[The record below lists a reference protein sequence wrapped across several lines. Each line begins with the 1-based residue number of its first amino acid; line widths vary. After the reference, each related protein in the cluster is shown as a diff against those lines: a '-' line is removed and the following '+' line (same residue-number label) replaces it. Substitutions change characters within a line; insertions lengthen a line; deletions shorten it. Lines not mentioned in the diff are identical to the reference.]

1 MSRLVEEYEEWNTP
15 LIGAFLLWGF
25 NKSYVGNHLT
35 GEAPVVIEDFI
46 AYSLLMSK
54 SYNERITNR
63 ITTIASY
70 IQSFTIKKQSDILA
84 TLVSKINEDKEI
96 TLKAIDFAVSYGLL
110 VWDCET
116 AKLYPK
122 SLDDNQMSVLKDLPI
137 MKLQKKAEIL
147 GKWFSQVNLNTL
159 LSLFGVV
166 L

>member
-1 MSRLVEEYEEWNTP
+1 MSSLVEEYEEWNTP
-15 LIGAFLLWGF
+15 LIGAFLLWAF

-54 SYNERITNR
+54 NYNERITNR
-63 ITTIASY
+63 TTTVAAY
-70 IQSFTIKKQSDILA
+70 VQSFTDKKQSDILA
-84 TLVSKINEDKEI
+84 SLVSKINEDKEI
-96 TLKAIDFAVSYGLL
+96 ALKSVDFAVSFGLL

-122 SLDDNQMSVLKDLPI
+122 SLDDNQMSVLKNLPI